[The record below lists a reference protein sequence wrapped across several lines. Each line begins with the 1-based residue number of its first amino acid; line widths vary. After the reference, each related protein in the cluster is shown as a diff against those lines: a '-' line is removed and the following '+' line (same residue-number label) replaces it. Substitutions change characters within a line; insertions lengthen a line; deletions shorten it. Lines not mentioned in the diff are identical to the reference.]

1 MNNFYNLT
9 LLKMHFLSDI
19 YKNHKN
25 TVNRQ
30 ELSEEFSYNNLF
42 KNLNLKKVSF
52 TLDKDVLLSFD
63 ENQLNDFTKYIE
75 KKYNLSYDLDSLK
88 NISSTKKT
96 PVKTYHIVSQEEI
109 NIARSDA
116 QLNPAAQDKYRNEE
130 LLKINK
136 QKKLEHFF
144 DMNFD
149 YKNKKIVSLD
159 FEFIPGVLDKFSFK
173 NIFELGI
180 SVQDGSNINSYHYI
194 VEENSNLKE
203 GKKREL
209 QSSFNFGKSE
219 YVSFKDLNEII
230 QKHIDNNELLIFHEH
245 SYDLSILDSNNI
257 NYDIKNVKDTQYIYS
272 KHFRK
277 PEEEQS
283 KTLKKLLDDHN
294 IIYKNLHNAGNDS
307 RFTLMLF
314 KSMCKDYQS
323 LKRKNNL
330 KNN

>member
-1 MNNFYNLT
+1 MNNFYNFT
-9 LLKMHFLSDI
+9 LFKMHLLSELDKN
-19 YKNHKN
+19 YKEN
-25 TVNRQ
+25 TFRKD
-30 ELSEEFSYNNLF
+30 LLEEFSYNNLSE
-42 KNLNLKKVSF
+42 NINLKKVSF
-52 TLDKDVLLSFD
+52 TLDENVSLSFD
-63 ENQLNDFTKYIE
+63 ENQLNEFTKHI
-75 KKYNLSYDLDSLK
+75 KNKYEFNFDLDLLK
-88 NISSTKKT
+88 RKCSTKET
-96 PVKTYHIVSQEEI
+96 PVKTYHITNVEELKLAKI
-109 NIARSDA
+109 DA

-136 QKKLEHFF
+136 QKKFETLF
-144 DMNFD
+144 DINFD
-149 YKNKKIVSLD
+149 YKDKKIVAFD
-159 FEFIPGVLDKFSFK
+159 FEFKPDVLNKFEFK
-173 NIFELGI
+173 NTFEVGI

-219 YVSFKDLNEII
+219 YVSFNSLNEII
-230 QKHIDNNELLIFHEH
+230 QKHIDSNDLIIVHEH
-245 SYDLSILDSNNI
+245 SNDLRILDSNNI

-330 KNN
+330 KNT